1 MVAEAIL
8 AALSRNPG
16 SARQTTLGASSGISR
31 FEGIS
36 SRSVTLATSR
46 SSKRSNS
53 RYRWVPAAAGGT
65 VGVIATLSLFASV
78 SPLIRWL
85 IKVPREF
92 INDYLFNFPDTS
104 FAWSFVLALL
114 AAALTARKRIAWLLL
129 LANMGFAAVLNV
141 ADIAAGGN
149 TAAENFGEHLR
160 VAFHVV
166 A

>member
-16 SARQTTLGASSGISR
+16 SARQTTLGASPGISR

-36 SRSVTLATSR
+36 SRSVTLATPR
-46 SSKRSNS
+46 SSKRSHS
-53 RYRWVPAAAGGT
+53 RYRWVPVAAGWT

-114 AAALTARKRIAWLLL
+114 AAALTARKRIAWVLLL
-129 LANMGFAAVLNV
+129 GNLVLSAGLNV
-141 ADIAAGGN
+141 GGLTADGI
-149 TAAENFGEHLR
+149 
-160 VAFHVV
+160 
-166 A
+166 